1 MKLIIKNIKQ
11 VVHDLVIPDEKNNM
25 SIKELKEEI
34 QKSFGFDASSLK
46 LLFNGIV
53 LKDEKNLSD
62 YKIIDNS
69 IIIMMATKGHIINQ
83 NQSNNETNK
92 ENKKTENEKKKDKN
106 NKNNNK
112 KQKTEEK
119 KKIEKDY
126 SKEINQ
132 LMEMGF
138 EKEKCQKAI
147 KIAKGNVQIAIDLI
161 YSGLPEEDIPD
172 DFDNDDLFDNQNDY
186 DNLYENYDNNNNN
199 DDDDD
204 DNNNNDQTTLQKLA
218 SVIKVLCHNEPN
230 NLSEIL
236 GTIQDSA
243 PEYFDLI
250 QENEEEFKNLIKEPI
265 NENDLRNFRDFQSEN
280 DIFDNIS
287 GSNNNNNEDINITKE
302 EMDVVKRLQEFGNC
316 SEMDAYQAYVACE
329 KNENLAINFILENKF
344 GHDSMNI
351 DGKNLYNILYY
362 YIYSF
367 KK

>member
-11 VVHDLVIPDEKNNM
+11 VVHDLIIPDEKNNM

-34 QKSFGFDASSLK
+34 QKSFGFEASGLK

-62 YKIIDNS
+62 YKIVDNS
-69 IIIMMATKGHIINQ
+69 NIIMMATKGHIINQ
-83 NQSNNETNK
+83 NQSNETNK
-92 ENKKTENEKKKDKN
+92 ENKKENEKNEDKN
-106 NKNNNK
+106 NNNN

-119 KKIEKDY
+119 KKNEKDY

-138 EKEKCQKAI
+138 EKEKCQKAL
-147 KIAKGNVQIAIDLI
+147 KITKGNVQMAIELI
-161 YSGLPEEDIPD
+161 YSGLPEEEIPD
-172 DFDNDDLFDNQNDY
+172 DYDDNDLFDNQNDY
-186 DNLYENYDNNNNN
+186 DNPYENYDNNEDDNN
-199 DDDDD
+199 DD

-218 SVIKVLCHNEPN
+218 SVIKVLCNNEPN
-230 NLSEIL
+230 ILTEIL
-236 GTIQDSA
+236 GTIQESA

-265 NENDLRNFRDFQSEN
+265 NENDLRNFREFQNEN

-287 GSNNNNNEDINITKE
+287 GSNNNNNNDDINITKE

-316 SEMDAYQAYVACE
+316 SEIDAYQAYVACE

-351 DGKNLYNILYY
+351 DGKNFYNFLYF

>member
-11 VVHDLVIPDEKNNM
+11 VVHDLNIPDEKNNM
-25 SIKELKEEI
+25 NIKELKEEI
-34 QKSFGFDASSLK
+34 QKSFGVEASGLK

-53 LKDEKNLSD
+53 LKDEKTLSD

-83 NQSNNETNK
+83 NQTNTETNK
-92 ENKKTENEKKKDKN
+92 ESKKNEIENN
-106 NKNNNK
+106 NNNNNK
-112 KQKTEEK
+112 QKTKEK
-119 KKIEKDY
+119 KKIEKDF

-147 KIAKGNVQIAIDLI
+147 KIAKGNVQIAIELI

-172 DFDNDDLFDNQNDY
+172 DYDNDDLFDNQNDY
-186 DNLYENYDNNNNN
+186 DDNYDNDNN
-199 DDDDD
+199 DDD

-218 SVIKVLCHNEPN
+218 SVIKVLCNNEPN
-230 NLSEIL
+230 NLTEIL
-236 GTIQDSA
+236 GTIQESA

-287 GSNNNNNEDINITKE
+287 GSNNNNNNEDINITKE

-316 SEMDAYQAYVACE
+316 SEIEAYQAYMACE
-329 KNENLAINFILENKF
+329 KNEDLAINFILENKF
-344 GHDSMNI
+344 GNDSMNVES
-351 DGKNLYNILYY
+351 KNFFLFIFFNL
-362 YIYSF
+362 
-367 KK
+367 

>member
-11 VVHDLVIPDEKNNM
+11 VVHDLIIPDEKSNM
-25 SIKELKEEI
+25 SIKELKDEI
-34 QKSFGFDASSLK
+34 QKSFGFEASGLK

-83 NQSNNETNK
+83 NQPNESNKESNK
-92 ENKKTENEKKKDKN
+92 ENKNEKKEE
-106 NKNNNK
+106 K
-112 KQKTEEK
+112 KEEK
-119 KKIEKDY
+119 KKNEKDF

-147 KIAKGNVQIAIDLI
+147 KIAKGNVQIAIELI
-161 YSGLPEEDIPD
+161 YSGLPEEEIPD
-172 DFDNDDLFDNQNDY
+172 DYDNDLFDNQ
-186 DNLYENYDNNNNN
+186 YENYDNN
-199 DDDDD
+199 DDDNNDD

-218 SVIKVLCHNEPN
+218 SVIKVLCNNEPN
-230 NLSEIL
+230 NLTEIL
-236 GTIQDSA
+236 ATIQDSA

-265 NENDLRNFRDFQSEN
+265 NENDLRNFREFQSEN

-287 GSNNNNNEDINITKE
+287 NNNNNNDDINITKE

-316 SEMDAYQAYVACE
+316 SEIDAYQAYVACE

-344 GHDSMNI
+344 GHDSMNV
-351 DGKNLYNILYY
+351 DGKNFFYFFIIIL
-362 YIYSF
+362 
-367 KK
+367 